1 MIAAFCTLGT
11 LAAAL
16 PFFALFQLSGYRAV
30 RDRKAR
36 KFALSAELSALAAAA
51 VGALAAL
58 FAGDLTYFALAP
70 FFAVFAV
77 ALTVRALKRF
87 AKTPPRVTARFV
99 RLCASGLFVCAAAG
113 VAAEF
118 AARGVGMRWS
128 GLFAAATYALAPASA
143 YVALAL
149 SLPGERAI
157 AAKYKRRCRRALA
170 AKPELLTIA
179 ITGSF
184 GKTGVKTY
192 LAAMLSSRYRVF
204 ASPKS
209 YNTPAGI
216 CLSVAAMPKDA
227 QIFIAEV
234 GARKRGDVAEICK
247 MIEPVYGLVTGVAE
261 QHLET
266 FGSFENV
273 FAAKREL
280 PDHLAAHGGTCCFN
294 TRNGGAARMYREC
307 GCRALSSGDCGDC
320 AIEGVALSAEGSA
333 FTLVFC
339 DGERAECK
347 TRLLGLANIEN
358 VALAACAA
366 HDLGVSANEIAAAVA
381 ALEPAPHRMQLIRSG
396 ALTIIDDSYNANPA
410 GVKNA
415 FDALGLFEGK
425 RAVATQGIV
434 EGGKEGA
441 RLNFELGRELAAVAD
456 VAIAIGPNAAD
467 IESGL
472 ASAGYLGKLYVAR
485 DLEDA
490 KRLFATVLDGVSVL
504 LIQNDLPDNY

>member
-1 MIAAFCTLGT
+1 MIAAFCALGA
-11 LAAAL
+11 LASIL
-16 PFFALFQLSGYRAV
+16 PVFALFQLCGYRAAH
-30 RDRKAR
+30 DRKAR
-36 KFALSAELSALAAAA
+36 RSVLRTELFALAAAA
-51 VGALAAL
+51 VAAATMFAGEWAYFAFPPL
-58 FAGDLTYFALAP
+58 FAA
-70 FFAVFAV
+70 FAV
-77 ALTVRALKRF
+77 ALCASALKRF

-99 RLCASGLFVCAAAG
+99 RLCASGALVCAAAG
-113 VAAEF
+113 IAVEF
-118 AARGVGMRWS
+118 AARGVDLRWS
-128 GLFAAATYALAPASA
+128 GFFAAAAYAFAPVAA
-143 YVALAL
+143 YAALAL
-149 SLPGERAI
+149 SLPAERAI
-157 AAKYKRRCRRALA
+157 AARFKRRCRRSLA
-170 AKPELLTIA
+170 AMPGLMTIA

-192 LAAMLSSRYRVF
+192 LAAMLSSHYRVF

-247 MIEPVYGLVTGVAE
+247 MIEPSYGLVTGVAE

-266 FGSFENV
+266 FGSLENV

-320 AIEGVALSAEGSA
+320 AIEGVSLSAEGGA

-339 DGERAECK
+339 DGERAECR
-347 TRLLGLANIEN
+347 TRLLGRANIEN

-366 HDLGVSANEIAAAVA
+366 HDLGVSASEIAAAVA
-381 ALEPAPHRMQLIRSG
+381 ALQPAPHRMQLIKSG

-415 FDALGLFEGK
+415 FDALKLFEGK

-467 IESGL
+467 IERGL
-472 ASAGYLGKLYVAR
+472 ASAGYLGKLYAAR

-490 KRLFATVLDGVSVL
+490 KRLFATALDGASVL